1 MLFKHGEEA
10 YIYCRAHTAET
21 DFPSL
26 SRPWDRHCSNSTDAM
41 GLWPYIFRFLDLKM
55 STF

>member
-1 MLFKHGEEA
+1 MLFKHGEET
-10 YIYCRAHTAET
+10 YIYCKANTAER

-26 SRPWDRHCSNSTDAM
+26 SRSCCSNSRDAM

-55 STF
+55 NTF